1 MLTFKTFLLISE
13 NFQPSR
19 GFFFFFFF
27 NVHRELST
35 GQNFENSTDKMLSEY
50 KGAGWYSGMF
60 HGGGGIFMGAWRG
73 GRGLDYDS

>member
-19 GFFFFFFF
+19 GFFFFFF